1 MKTLSNQEVWTAF
14 VKKVTARGCNDA
26 SYIAQRLHRGHD
38 LIFRKSKMLSYRDE
52 VRELAKKITSVHKN
66 QIWNACLEN
75 AKNSEKDP
83 ESVAIALVR
92 TYHLVFED
100 KATGQDHHSR
110 QGTHPNPH
118 HLSILTIGI
127 SGKDH

>member
-1 MKTLSNQEVWTAF
+1 MKSNQEIWTAF
-14 VKKVTARGCNDA
+14 VKKVTARGCSDP

-38 LIFRKSKMLSYRDE
+38 LIFKKSKMSSYRDE

-66 QIWNACLEN
+66 EIWNACLEN

-83 ESVAIALVR
+83 ESVAIALVQ

-100 KATGQDHHSR
+100 KATGQDLHSHQDIR
-110 QGTHPNPH
+110 PNPH

-127 SGKDH
+127 SDKGH

>member
-38 LIFRKSKMLSYRDE
+38 LIFRKSKMLSYCDE

-75 AKNSEKDP
+75 AKNSGKDP
-83 ESVAIALVR
+83 ESVAITLVR
-92 TYHLVFED
+92 AYHLVFGD
-100 KATGQDHHSR
+100 KAADQDLHSHQDTR
-110 QGTHPNPH
+110 P

-127 SGKDH
+127 TDKNH

>member
-1 MKTLSNQEVWTAF
+1 MKTLSNQEVLTAF

-52 VRELAKKITSVHKN
+52 VRELAKKITSVHKD

-92 TYHLVFED
+92 AYHLDYGD
-100 KATGQDHHSR
+100 KATNQDLHSHQDTR
-110 QGTHPNPH
+110 P

-127 SGKDH
+127 SDKDH

>member
-1 MKTLSNQEVWTAF
+1 MKTHSNQEIWTAF
-14 VKKVTARGCNDA
+14 VKKVTARGCSDP

-100 KATGQDHHSR
+100 KATDQDLHSR
-110 QGTHPNPH
+110 QGTH
-118 HLSILTIGI
+118 
-127 SGKDH
+127 

>member
-1 MKTLSNQEVWTAF
+1 MKTLSNEDVWTAF
-14 VKKVTARGCNDA
+14 VKKVTARGCNDP

-38 LIFRKSKMLSYRDE
+38 LIFKKSKMSSYRDE
-52 VRELAKKITSVHKN
+52 VRELAKKITSVHKS
-66 QIWNACLEN
+66 QIWNACLNN

-92 TYHLVFED
+92 AYHLVFGD
-100 KATGQDHHSR
+100 KATNQDLHSHQDTR
-110 QGTHPNPH
+110 P

-127 SGKDH
+127 SDKDH